1 MNYTAADFHLHF
13 IAKYTL
19 IVKANF
25 VYDILYVIDQEGQL
39 LVYMKYDSNKP
50 SEEALKLLSL
60 PFQQVYV
67 SLPQSNLTFIPADLY
82 QEDDQ
87 ELYQDFMENPNQAI
101 EVADLDY
108 LQIKA
113 VFQYDVLLAQRWKS
127 LFPEAHLI
135 PEFKLNLMQVRPHV
149 PLKGEVLGV
158 VFNDTST
165 DLFLFIN
172 GQFQFFNNFEV
183 ITEDDL
189 SYFILNL
196 YQTFGIKD
204 KVTKAIVSAVDLEPS
219 FQHKLQQLA
228 DEVLIIKS
236 NTKLKTDDE
245 LPSEVTSSYLIDL
258 PLCV

>member
-1 MNYTAADFHLHF
+1 MNYTAAEFHLHF

-19 IVKANF
+19 IVKANY

-39 LVYMKYDSNKP
+39 MVYMKYDSNRP

-60 PFQQVYV
+60 PFQRVYV
-67 SLPQSNLTFIPADLY
+67 SLPQNNLTFIPADLFRTEDEGLY
-82 QEDDQ
+82 QE
-87 ELYQDFMENPNQAI
+87 FMESPNQAM
-101 EVADLDY
+101 ELTELDY

-113 VFQYDVLLAQRWKS
+113 VYQYDVLLAQRWKS

-135 PEFKLNLMQVRPHV
+135 PEFKLNLMQVRPFV

-158 VFNDTST
+158 VFNDTNT
-165 DLFLFIN
+165 ELFLFIN
-172 GQFQFFNNFEV
+172 GQFQFFNSFEV

-196 YQTFGIKD
+196 FQTFGIKD
-204 KVTKAIVSAVDLEPS
+204 KVNKAVVSAVDMEPS

-228 DEVLIIKS
+228 DEVLVIRA
-236 NTKLKTDDE
+236 NTKLKATDAVPE
-245 LPSEVTSSYLIDL
+245 EITSSYLLDL